1 MAACRLAFGMA
12 GNKAIE
18 LLTQDPKEA
27 HSSFSADTVAVL
39 QLFNNIAYRAKTSD
53 DTIVRCRKDK
63 SGHYRVDGCLL
74 LPPLPRK
81 CSVRT

>member
-1 MAACRLAFGMA
+1 MA
-12 GNKAIE
+12 GNTAIE
-18 LLTQDPKEA
+18 LLAEDPKEA

-74 LPPLPRK
+74 LPIPLQEMLNPHMK
-81 CSVRT
+81 NCIPLLG